1 MIGRAFKLI
10 SWRPTREYC
19 TWFLLR
25 KHNMSD
31 EELDA
36 TFNRSVDP
44 NLSFTRVAI
53 CLSCY
58 RKKRIEEDDDA
69 DYRSSI

>member
-1 MIGRAFKLI
+1 
-10 SWRPTREYC
+10 
-19 TWFLLR
+19 
-25 KHNMSD
+25 MSD